1 MPQNIFFMI
10 IEQHILIIWNMFYR
24 SSCTSPSPS
33 DQVLR
38 QQIRGGGGGSRLV
51 LTMLTQGGGSKISKK
66 IANVILEQSLSNVIL
81 RYKNTC

>member
-38 QQIRGGGGGSRLV
+38 QQIRGGGGGSRLA
-51 LTMLTQGGGSKISKK
+51 LTMLTADAGGCVQNQRKL
-66 IANVILEQSLSNVIL
+66 ADVILENSLNNVE
-81 RYKNTC
+81 K